1 MKILVVGG
9 GGREHTLCYSM
20 RGNELLCAPGNP
32 GIEQFAKCFPDISAE
47 NIDGLVALAEK
58 EKVNLVVVGPE
69 VPLSLGLADRLKEK
83 NIPVFGPTKA
93 AAFIEASKA
102 FAKEL
107 MLESGVPTAS
117 YKEFTDEGTA
127 RSFIETVDGPYV
139 LKADGLA
146 AGKGVVVAMTREEA
160 LSSLSQVFSVNGK
173 LIIEEFLKGVEVSFI
188 IATDGERVVPLSTAH
203 DYKRIF
209 DNNEGPN
216 TGGMGTVSPTPR
228 IDISRT
234 NELVELVIS
243 PILKS
248 FRERGTPF
256 CGFLYAGLMI
266 DGESVKVVEYNCRM
280 GDPEAQSILPR
291 FEGDAAKLFYALAT
305 KGELPEVKFSKQV
318 CVSVV
323 LAAPGY
329 PGEVKKGGVIEGIE
343 FASSLKNIAIFHAGT
358 KKNAEGQIVVNGGRV
373 LNITGFG
380 ENLEG
385 ARQNAYRAAD
395 MIQFAGRQIR
405 RDIGK

>member
-1 MKILVVGG
+1 
-9 GGREHTLCYSM
+9 M
-20 RGNELLCAPGNP
+20 RGNELLSAPGNP
-32 GIEQFAKCFPDISAE
+32 GIEQFAKCFSDISAE
-47 NIDGLVALAEK
+47 DIDGLVSLAEK

-69 VPLSLGLADRLKEK
+69 VPLALGLADRLKEK
-83 NIPVFGPTKA
+83 NIPVFGPTKS

-107 MLESGVPTAS
+107 MIKSGVPTAS
-117 YKEFTDEGTA
+117 YKEFTDESSA
-127 RSFIETVDGPYV
+127 RSFIGTTDGPYV

-146 AGKGVVVAMTREEA
+146 AGKGVVVAKTREEA
-160 LSSLSQVFSVNGK
+160 LSSLSRVFSVNGK
-173 LIIEEFLKGVEVSFI
+173 VIIEEFLKGVEVSFI

-209 DNNEGPN
+209 DNDEGPN

-234 NELVELVIS
+234 NELVKLVIS

-248 FRERGTPF
+248 FRDRGTPF
-256 CGFLYAGLMI
+256 CGFLYAGLMV

-291 FEGDAAKLFYALAT
+291 MQIDTAKLFYALAT
-305 KGELPEVKFSKQV
+305 KGELPEVKFSEQV

-343 FASSLKNIAIFHAGT
+343 FASSLKNVLIFHAGT
-358 KKNAEGQIVVNGGRV
+358 KRNEQGQIVVNGGRV
-373 LNITGFG
+373 LNVTGFG
-380 ENLEG
+380 ETLEA
-385 ARQNAYRAAD
+385 ARQNAYRAVD
-395 MIQFAGRQIR
+395 MIQFAGRQVR

>member
-9 GGREHTLCYSM
+9 GGREHALCYSM

-32 GIEQFAKCFPDISAE
+32 GIESLARCYPDISAE
-47 NIDGLVALAEK
+47 SIDSLVALAVD
-58 EKVNLVVVGPE
+58 EKVDLVVVGPE
-69 VPLSLGLADRLKEK
+69 VPLSLGLADQLIARK
-83 NIPVFGPTKA
+83 IPVFGPTRE

-117 YKEFTDEGTA
+117 YKEFTSEIEA
-127 RSFIETVDGPYV
+127 RVHIENTQSPYV

-146 AGKGVVVAMTREEA
+146 AGKGVVVAMTKEEA
-160 LSSLSQVFSVNGK
+160 LSSLPQVFSVNGK

-209 DNNEGPN
+209 DNNDGPN

-234 NELVELVIS
+234 NELVTLVIS